1 MPKSYC
7 LTVEVKSETIENGL
21 GYLVAFS
28 LPDDRFKPAEMHEFS
43 EWCEGVKAAVLR
55 AGDQV
60 FDPDP
65 YTKKLAIAELMNAFD
80 ELNARFSIR
89 IGGQPG
95 EPTVQIQSTNPYD
108 NQIDVSF
115 SGDDDGTFHVKEH
128 GLHDLQRSKVDEN
141 GKTGLVEGTPHH
153 FPFTKAAPAVV
164 KKPPPPRP
172 PGR

>member
-1 MPKSYC
+1 MAKSYC

-21 GYLVAFS
+21 GYMIAFS
-28 LPDDRFKPAEMHEFS
+28 LPDDRLQPGELHDFS
-43 EWCEGVKAAVLR
+43 AWCDEVKAAVLR

-65 YTKKLAIAELMNAFD
+65 YTKKLAIAALMNDFAD
-80 ELNARFSIR
+80 LNEQFSIR
-89 IGGQPG
+89 IGGPPG

-108 NQIDVSF
+108 NQIDIAFTGSDGEFRVS
-115 SGDDDGTFHVKEH
+115 EH

-153 FPFTKAAPAVV
+153 FPFTKTPPVLP
-164 KKPPPPRP
+164 KKPPQPRP
-172 PGR
+172 PGM